1 MIKLEHNGDE
11 KSKKVLVL
19 WYSIM
24 KHVMKVTKI
33 SSDWRW
39 LLWRSQNLKTRS
51 QLWQRRNAGKYDLPS
66 DKPTFVWCIICQVL
80 AHLGWVSRSHR
91 ANYHQLR
98 GVLIALGMQMQYYD
112 ALCRVTTLLSARR
125 KPRLATSQIDNFQT
139 KDIHGTSR
147 SYASTTR
154 GAFPET
160 TISAGKNPSY
170 VSWQSVCSLAPP
182 SLSPPWESSIRCF
195 RKAELCCIRHRFW
208 RLRDHPKVAD
218 AKALG
223 RQKLDSSRPF
233 CRP

>member
-1 MIKLEHNGDE
+1 MDGHLIIVWWNMSKIKFQYFSSPRSSILATWASIIALPKMIKLEHTGDE
-11 KSKKVLVL
+11 KSKRILVF
-19 WYSIM
+19 WYIIM
-24 KHVMKVTKI
+24 KHAMKVTKI

-51 QLWQRRNAGKYDLPS
+51 QLRERRNAWKYDLPS

-80 AHLGWVSRSHR
+80 THVGWVSSSHR

-98 GVLIALGMQMQYYD
+98 DVLIVLGMQMQYYD

-154 GAFPET
+154 GGLPE
-160 TISAGKNPSY
+160 INHQREKNPSY
-170 VSWQSVCSLAPP
+170 VLWQ
-182 SLSPPWESSIRCF
+182 
-195 RKAELCCIRHRFW
+195 
-208 RLRDHPKVAD
+208 
-218 AKALG
+218 
-223 RQKLDSSRPF
+223 
-233 CRP
+233 

>member
-1 MIKLEHNGDE
+1 
-11 KSKKVLVL
+11 
-19 WYSIM
+19 M

-51 QLWQRRNAGKYDLPS
+51 QLWERRNAGKYDLPS

-80 AHLGWVSRSHR
+80 THVGWLSRSHR

-154 GAFPET
+154 GGLPE
-160 TISAGKNPSY
+160 INHQREKNPSY
-170 VSWQSVCSLAPP
+170 VSWQ
-182 SLSPPWESSIRCF
+182 
-195 RKAELCCIRHRFW
+195 
-208 RLRDHPKVAD
+208 
-218 AKALG
+218 
-223 RQKLDSSRPF
+223 
-233 CRP
+233 